1 MKNLIFAVL
10 VAREPSLFGS
20 EKAAGDNDVKLGE
33 LGGAPFGQRPTRGL
47 EARRPHHRRRARKGK
62 DVHYGLH
69 DHLPSG
75 RASRYRPLLAG
86 CNHGR
91 TAGLSAG
98 SPRYWAGWAFLATFS
113 LCIAC
118 ISADLLRRAPALV
131 ERRMRSGPTAEKESK
146 QKVIQSIT
154 GAVFIGFLIVAGLDF
169 RFVWSAV
176 PLCILIL
183 GHVLMILSFSGI
195 YLVFRENSFASSTI
209 ETAADQRRVDTGP
222 YAIIRHPHDPDLP
235 HYNVTL
241 RGTRRRPQ
249 LFVATA

>member
-1 MKNLIFAVL
+1 VKNLIFAVL

-20 EKAAGDNDVKLGE
+20 AKAAGDNDVKLGE
-33 LGGAPFGQRPTRGL
+33 VGGAPFGQRPTRGL
-47 EARRPHHRRRARKGK
+47 EAHRPHHRRRARKGRMFIMAYMIISPLARRA
-62 DVHYGLH
+62 VTGLCW
-69 DHLPSG
+69 LV
-75 RASRYRPLLAG
+75 AIM
-86 CNHGR
+86 
-91 TAGLSAG
+91 AGLLG
-98 SPRYWAGWAFLATFS
+98 FQRVRLAIGRVGPFS
-113 LCIAC
+113 LRSRFALPVSALTFCAGPPLSSSGAC
-118 ISADLLRRAPALV
+118 DRVPRPKKRA
-131 ERRMRSGPTAEKESK
+131 K

-154 GAVFIGFLIVAGLDF
+154 GAVFIGFLVVAGLDF

-176 PLCILIL
+176 RLCILIL
-183 GHVLMILSFSGI
+183 GHVLTILSFSGI

-235 HYNVTL
+235 PYNVTL

>member
-1 MKNLIFAVL
+1 MAYMIISPLARRAVTGLCWL
-10 VAREPSLFGS
+10 VAII
-20 EKAAGDNDVKLGE
+20 
-33 LGGAPFGQRPTRGL
+33 
-47 EARRPHHRRRARKGK
+47 
-62 DVHYGLH
+62 
-69 DHLPSG
+69 
-75 RASRYRPLLAG
+75 
-86 CNHGR
+86 
-91 TAGLSAG
+91 AGLLG
-98 SPRYWAGWAFLATFS
+98 FQRVRLAIGRVGPFS
-113 LCIAC
+113 LRSRFALPVSALTFCAGPPLSSSGAC
-118 ISADLLRRAPALV
+118 DH
-131 ERRMRSGPTAEKESK
+131 TAEKESK

-154 GAVFIGFLIVAGLDF
+154 GAVFIGFLVVAGLDF

-183 GHVLMILSFSGI
+183 GHVLTILSFSGI